1 MRYRVAFLAVA
12 LLALGPAPAQLPQ
25 AAEDSRRISEAL
37 AQLKP
42 QRPGV
47 VDAFVVVAALD
58 ADPVFGR
65 EAREAGRVLAR
76 RFGAEGRAIVLAGDE
91 AGDKA
96 DAAGTP
102 GNLALALARSAA
114 LMDRDEDVL
123 VLYATTHGTSRAGL
137 NYEHPLYGAGI
148 ITPAQFAATLEQQG
162 FRNRLIILQA
172 CFSGQFIAA
181 LESPRTLVATAAS
194 SMKPS
199 FGCTPGNDWT
209 FFGHALINQAMRK
222 SDSFVRQLRRAFVSI
237 IGWEQKLGIDPSN
250 PQVSM
255 GSETGAWL
263 AALDARAGSVP
274 SAPVGRPPSELG
286 E

>member
-1 MRYRVAFLAVA
+1 MRHGFAFLAVA

-37 AQLKP
+37 GQLKP

-47 VDAFVVVAALD
+47 VDAFVIVAALD
-58 ADPVFGR
+58 ADPVFSR
-65 EAREAGRVLAR
+65 EAREARRVLAR
-76 RFGAEGRAIVLAGDE
+76 RFGAEGRSIVLAEDE

-96 DAAGTP
+96 HAAGTP
-102 GNLALALARSAA
+102 GNLALALAGSAA

-123 VLYATTHGTSRAGL
+123 VLYATSHGTQRAGL
-137 NYEHPLYGAGI
+137 NYEHPLYGTGI

-162 FRNRLIILQA
+162 IRNRLIILQA

-181 LESPRTLVATAAS
+181 LEAPRTLVATAAS

-222 SDSFVRQLRRAFVSI
+222 SDSLVRQLRRAFVTI
-237 IGWEQKLGIDPSN
+237 IGWEQKLKIDPSN
-250 PQVSM
+250 PQISM
-255 GSETGAWL
+255 GNETGAWL
-263 AALDARAGSVP
+263 AALDARAGAVP
-274 SAPVGRPPSELG
+274 RAPVGRPPSELG